1 MQWGKTFLY
10 KCFDAGTSQTAQAD
24 IEHGN
29 EPNMSDAK
37 AVKHGKKIGHDND
50 PEQLAQRVQCV
61 SYHSMLLLCFSII
74 AHWLERFLYSYWSK
88 IMGDFCR
95 WF

>member
-50 PEQLAQRVQCV
+50 PEQYSVFLIIVCYCCVLA
-61 SYHSMLLLCFSII
+61 
-74 AHWLERFLYSYWSK
+74 
-88 IMGDFCR
+88 
-95 WF
+95 

>member
-1 MQWGKTFLY
+1 MHWGKTFLD

-37 AVKHGKKIGHDND
+37 AVKHGKKIGLDND
-50 PEQLAQRVQCV
+50 PKQLAQRVQCV
-61 SYHSMLLLCFSII
+61 SYLVCYCCVLV
-74 AHWLERFLYSYWSK
+74 
-88 IMGDFCR
+88 
-95 WF
+95 